1 MFFIS
6 KKIIR
11 KNIIMNYL
19 FKKHSEKLVG
29 YLFILPALLI
39 VGLFGIFPVFF
50 AMYMSVHKWKV
61 FKGRFLGLENYD
73 RILGSISAFWLY
85 VLGLLLLIFSYWI
98 WSEFKDRFKNKFYI
112 LISALVVL
120 IIGIYLININ
130 WGIMLRE
137 GDEDYLKAL
146 IYTLY
151 YSFFTITSQV
161 FLGLIIAFALY
172 QKLAGKQFFQMIL
185 LFPYITPAVMG
196 AAVFFLIFGKAD
208 NSILNQMIG
217 IFGFEPQMWLFDK
230 RPITEIIFGVKIEG
244 ILAGPSLA
252 LVSAIIYGNWAYT
265 GYYAIILLAGLSIIP
280 SDLYEAAKV
289 EGASRWQTF
298 INITVPLLMP
308 IIFFLMITGFINTFQ
323 AFNSIFV
330 MQTSSAGDTMDVVTI
345 EIFDHFW
352 GRVKWGYA
360 AAEGIVLFVLLNV
373 LAISQYVIFRKRI
386 NYD

>member
-1 MFFIS
+1 M
-6 KKIIR
+6 
-11 KNIIMNYL
+11 MNFY
-19 FKKHSEKLVG
+19 KKHSEKLIG
-29 YLFILPALLI
+29 YTFITPAVLI
-39 VGLFGIFPVFF
+39 ISLFGVFPVFF
-50 AMYMSVHKWKV
+50 GMYMSIHKWKV
-61 FKGRFLGLENYD
+61 FKGRFLGFENYE
-73 RILGSISAFWLY
+73 RILGSLSAFWFF
-85 VLGLLLLIFSYWI
+85 VIGLLFLILSYWV
-98 WSEFKDRFKNKFYI
+98 WSEFKDKFKNKLYV
-112 LISALVVL
+112 LISSVLIL

-130 WGIMLRE
+130 WGIMISE
-137 GDEDYLKAL
+137 GDDDYLYSL

-151 YSFFTITSQV
+151 YSLFTIIFEV
-161 FLGLIIAFALY
+161 GLGLVIAFALY

-196 AAVFFLIFGKAD
+196 AAVFFLIFGKAET
-208 NSILNQMIG
+208 SFLNQFVGLFG
-217 IFGFEPQMWLFDK
+217 IEPQLWLFDK
-230 RPITEIIFGVKIEG
+230 RPITEVLFGVKING
-244 ILAGPSLA
+244 LFAGPSLA
-252 LVSAIIYGNWAYT
+252 LTSSIFYGIWSYT

-298 INITVPLLMP
+298 VKITIPLLMP
-308 IIFFLMITGFINTFQ
+308 IIFFLMLTGFINTFQ

-352 GRVKWGYA
+352 GRVKYGYA
-360 AAEGIVLFVLLNV
+360 AAEGVILFILLNV

>member
-1 MFFIS
+1 M
-6 KKIIR
+6 
-11 KNIIMNYL
+11 MNFY
-19 FKKHSEKLVG
+19 KKHSEKLIG
-29 YLFILPALLI
+29 YTFITPAVLI
-39 VGLFGIFPVFF
+39 ISLFGVFPVFF
-50 AMYMSVHKWKV
+50 GMYMSVHKWKV
-61 FKGRFLGLENYD
+61 FKGRFLGFENYE
-73 RILGSISAFWLY
+73 RILGSISAFWFF
-85 VLGLLLLIFSYWI
+85 VIGLLFLILSYWV
-98 WSEFKDRFKNKFYI
+98 WSEFKDKFKNKLYV
-112 LISALVVL
+112 LISSLLIL

-130 WGIMLRE
+130 WGIMISE
-137 GDEDYLKAL
+137 GDDDYLYSL

-151 YSFFTITSQV
+151 YSLFTIIFEV
-161 FLGLIIAFALY
+161 GLGLVIAFALY

-196 AAVFFLIFGKAD
+196 AAVFFLIFGKAET
-208 NSILNQMIG
+208 SFLNQFVGLFG
-217 IFGFEPQMWLFDK
+217 IEPQLWLFDK
-230 RPITEIIFGVKIEG
+230 RPITEVLFGVKING
-244 ILAGPSLA
+244 LFAGPSLA
-252 LVSAIIYGNWAYT
+252 LTSSIFYGIWSYT

-298 INITVPLLMP
+298 VKITIPLLMP
-308 IIFFLMITGFINTFQ
+308 IIFFLMLTGFINTFQ

-352 GRVKWGYA
+352 GRVKYGYA
-360 AAEGIVLFVLLNV
+360 AAEGVILFILLNV

>member
-1 MFFIS
+1 M
-6 KKIIR
+6 
-11 KNIIMNYL
+11 MNFY
-19 FKKHSEKLVG
+19 KKHSEKLIG
-29 YLFILPALLI
+29 YTFITPAVLI
-39 VGLFGIFPVFF
+39 ISLFGVFPVFF
-50 AMYMSVHKWKV
+50 GMYMSVHKWKV
-61 FKGRFLGLENYD
+61 FKGRFLGFENYE
-73 RILGSISAFWLY
+73 RILGSISAFWFF
-85 VLGLLLLIFSYWI
+85 VIGLLFLILSYWV
-98 WSEFKDRFKNKFYI
+98 WSEFKDKFKNKLYV
-112 LISALVVL
+112 LIFSVLIL

-130 WGIMLRE
+130 WGIMISE
-137 GDEDYLKAL
+137 GDDDYLYSL

-151 YSFFTITSQV
+151 YSLFTIIFEV
-161 FLGLIIAFALY
+161 GLGLVIAFALY

-196 AAVFFLIFGKAD
+196 AAVFFLIFGKAET
-208 NSILNQMIG
+208 SFLNQFVGLFG
-217 IFGFEPQMWLFDK
+217 IEPQLWLFDK
-230 RPITEIIFGVKIEG
+230 RPITEVLFGVKIDG
-244 ILAGPSLA
+244 LFAGPSLA
-252 LVSAIIYGNWAYT
+252 LTSSIFYGIWSYT

-298 INITVPLLMP
+298 VKITIPLLMP
-308 IIFFLMITGFINTFQ
+308 IIFFLMLTGFINTFQ

-352 GRVKWGYA
+352 GRVKYGYA
-360 AAEGIVLFVLLNV
+360 AAEGVILFILLNV

>member
-1 MFFIS
+1 M
-6 KKIIR
+6 
-11 KNIIMNYL
+11 MNFY
-19 FKKHSEKLVG
+19 KKHSEKLIG
-29 YLFILPALLI
+29 YTYITPAVLI
-39 VGLFGIFPVFF
+39 ISLFGVFPVFF
-50 AMYMSVHKWKV
+50 GMYMSVHKWKV
-61 FKGRFLGLENYD
+61 FKGRFLGFENYE
-73 RILGSISAFWLY
+73 RILGSLSAFWFF
-85 VLGLLLLIFSYWI
+85 VIGLLFLILSYWV
-98 WSEFKDRFKNKFYI
+98 WSEFKDKFKNKLYV
-112 LISALVVL
+112 LISSVLIL

-130 WGIMLRE
+130 WGIMISE
-137 GDEDYLKAL
+137 GDDDYLYSL

-151 YSFFTITSQV
+151 YSLFTIIFEV
-161 FLGLIIAFALY
+161 GLGLVIAFALY

-196 AAVFFLIFGKAD
+196 AAVFFLIFGKAET
-208 NSILNQMIG
+208 SFLNQFVGLFG
-217 IFGFEPQMWLFDK
+217 IEPQLWLFDK
-230 RPITEIIFGVKIEG
+230 RPITEVLFGVKIDG
-244 ILAGPSLA
+244 LFAGPSLA
-252 LVSAIIYGNWAYT
+252 LTSSIFYGIWSYT

-298 INITVPLLMP
+298 VKITIPLLMP
-308 IIFFLMITGFINTFQ
+308 IIFFLMLTGFINTFQ

-352 GRVKWGYA
+352 GRVKYGYA
-360 AAEGIVLFVLLNV
+360 AAEGVILFILLNV

>member
-1 MFFIS
+1 M
-6 KKIIR
+6 
-11 KNIIMNYL
+11 MNFY
-19 FKKHSEKLVG
+19 KKHSEKLIG
-29 YLFILPALLI
+29 YTFITPAVLI
-39 VGLFGIFPVFF
+39 ISLFGVFPVFF
-50 AMYMSVHKWKV
+50 GMYMSVHKWKV
-61 FKGRFLGLENYD
+61 FKGRFLGFENYE
-73 RILGSISAFWLY
+73 RILGSISAFWFF
-85 VLGLLLLIFSYWI
+85 VIGLLFLILSYWV
-98 WSEFKDRFKNKFYI
+98 WSEFKDKFKNKLYVLISSI
-112 LISALVVL
+112 LIL

-130 WGIMLRE
+130 WGIMISE
-137 GDEDYLKAL
+137 GDDDYLYSL

-151 YSFFTITSQV
+151 YSLFTIIFEV
-161 FLGLIIAFALY
+161 GLGLVIAFALY

-196 AAVFFLIFGKAD
+196 AAVFFLIFGKAET
-208 NSILNQMIG
+208 SFLNQFVGLFG
-217 IFGFEPQMWLFDK
+217 IEPQLWLFDK
-230 RPITEIIFGVKIEG
+230 RPITEVLFGVKIDG
-244 ILAGPSLA
+244 LFAGPSLA
-252 LVSAIIYGNWAYT
+252 LTSSIFYGIWSYT

-298 INITVPLLMP
+298 VKITIPLLMP
-308 IIFFLMITGFINTFQ
+308 IIFFLMLTGFINTFQ

-352 GRVKWGYA
+352 GRVKYGYA
-360 AAEGIVLFVLLNV
+360 AAEGVILFILLNV